1 MTTST
6 TESEF
11 IMTKAK
17 SKAVKVN
24 LVKAEKPVVKIE
36 VSQFEIDLQNAEANA
51 TVAENTAVVKTVT
64 AVTKADVARAI
75 FNESYS
81 MNPVPQR
88 KDIINRF
95 VAEAGLT
102 KMGAATYLQNFKDK
116 AGYSVKKV
124 KPVTA

>member
-1 MTTST
+1 
-6 TESEF
+6 
-11 IMTKAK
+11 MTKAK

-24 LVKAEKPVVKIE
+24 LVKAEKPVVQQQQQ

-51 TVAENTAVVKTVT
+51 TVAVNTTVVKTVT

-88 KDIINRF
+88 KDILNRF
-95 VAEAGLT
+95 VEEAGLT
-102 KMGAATYLQNFKDK
+102 KSGAATYLQNFKDK